1 MNANLIT
8 ALAGVL
14 GSLSGASAAIAT
26 TWISQKS
33 QTIRDRA
40 KSETRKCE
48 TLYGEF
54 ITEASQQLA
63 NAFDH
68 SLDKPETLVKLY
80 AILGRIRLV
89 SSDPVLTAAE
99 ERCDR
104 IVTSY
109 AEPNRK
115 IEELSTTIPVRS
127 RMFSST
133 SATLAALSCVSM
145 PYTESR
151 HFSGT
156 VANSERTFLANRVAE
171 RKTRSVAGQKF
182 SWRGEIS
189 AVAFAGSAVVAAG
202 VEAEA
207 EQNPESSSAQTS

>member
-1 MNANLIT
+1 MDANLIT

-33 QTIRDRA
+33 QTIRERG
-40 KSETRKCE
+40 KSETRKRE

-89 SSDPVLTAAE
+89 SSDAVLSAAE
-99 ERCDR
+99 ECCDR
-104 IVTSY
+104 VVDLY
-109 AEPNRK
+109 AKPNRTVAE
-115 IEELSTTIPVRS
+115 I
-127 RMFSST
+127 F
-133 SATLAALSCVSM
+133 ATLHSGEFEALK
-145 PYTESR
+145 
-151 HFSGT
+151 HFSD
-156 VANSERTFLANRVAE
+156 ACRVE
-171 RKTRSVAGQKF
+171 LHRYSTY
-182 SWRGEIS
+182 
-189 AVAFAGSAVVAAG
+189 
-202 VEAEA
+202 
-207 EQNPESSSAQTS
+207 